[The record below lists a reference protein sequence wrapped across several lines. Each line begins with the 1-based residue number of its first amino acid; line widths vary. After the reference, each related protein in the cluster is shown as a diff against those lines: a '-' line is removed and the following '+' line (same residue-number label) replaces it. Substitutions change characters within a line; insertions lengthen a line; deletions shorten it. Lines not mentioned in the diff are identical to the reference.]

1 MKYPRSWKVSS
12 ISQKNI
18 HIIALDLWLQ
28 ANFHAS
34 QIPISILL
42 ISGQLW
48 ILGETLNGWI
58 IDDASMYRISQV
70 SFHVF
75 PANRGS
81 CFHGYVRHFAYH
93 SARSRI
99 RKVDV
104 AATSSVPQRASSPSW
119 CGPGGDGSHG
129 VEWKKSCATRRMV
142 ECLWIMETIC

>member
-1 MKYPRSWKVSS
+1 MEYPRSWKVSS
-12 ISQKNI
+12 ISQNI
-18 HIIALDLWLQ
+18 
-28 ANFHAS
+28 F
-34 QIPISILL
+34 IS
-42 ISGQLW
+42 SLW
-48 ILGETLNGWI
+48 ICGFKQTSMPVKSHIDSPYFGSTLNSWWNPQWM
-58 IDDASMYRISQV
+58 DHKWCLHRISQV

-93 SARSRI
+93 PARSRI